1 MIIPKLIQ
9 RLLHFYWRF
18 SRPMTLGVRGLVVD
32 EEQRILLV
40 RHTYVAGW
48 FLPGGGVET
57 GETMEQALAKELREE
72 ANLFLE
78 NTPVLIGVYRNAKA
92 SMRDHVMLY
101 HVKDWRQPAMPEPN
115 SEIAEC
121 RWFALDELPEDT
133 TSGTLRRIDEV
144 LNGKLQDAYW

>member
-78 NTPVLIGVYRNAKA
+78 NTPVLIG
-92 SMRDHVMLY
+92 SIVMP
-101 HVKDWRQPAMPEPN
+101 R
-115 SEIAEC
+115 
-121 RWFALDELPEDT
+121 LPCET
-133 TSGTLRRIDEV
+133 M
-144 LNGKLQDAYW
+144 